1 MAKRATRC
9 SVNLDGCVSKNED
22 TLLRGSGAVV
32 RSGTIDLTKM
42 DKAVTLGGRVW
53 ADKYGNK
60 VK

>member
-1 MAKRATRC
+1 MCIQERGHPLARKR
-9 SVNLDGCVSKNED
+9 
-22 TLLRGSGAVV
+22 AVV